1 MARFRLRG
9 LDEGGTPRGECY
21 KKSPGDGVTVFL
33 LGQDPETFPPP
44 ERADR
49 SGLLAVG
56 GDLSPARLLA
66 GYRRGIFPWYS
77 EGQPILWHSPDPRF
91 VLLPGHLHVSRS
103 LEKVLRR
110 GTYEIRGDTA
120 FSEVLSA
127 CAEASR
133 PGQDGTWITRA
144 MYDAY
149 VTLHRL
155 GHAHSVEAW
164 RDGELVGG
172 LYGVALGRV
181 FFGESMFARAPDASK
196 AAFATVARAL
206 FDAGCLLIDCQVETD
221 HLARFGA
228 ADVPR
233 RRFLQLLAPAVQAG
247 PPLHRVFA
255 SLGALR

>member
-1 MARFRLRG
+1 M
-9 LDEGGTPRGECY
+9 
-21 KKSPGDGVTVFL
+21 TVFL
-33 LGQDPETFPPP
+33 LGQDPEAFPPP

-91 VLLPGHLHVSRS
+91 VLLPGQLHRPKS

-110 GTYEIRGDTA
+110 KVFELRADTA
-120 FSEVLSA
+120 FSEVLTA
-127 CAEASR
+127 CAESPR
-133 PGQDGTWITRA
+133 PGQDGTWITPEMHA
-144 MYDAY
+144 AY
-149 VTLHRL
+149 VELHRL

-164 RDGELVGG
+164 KDGALVGG

-181 FFGESMFARAPDASK
+181 FFGESMFARVPDASK
-196 AAFATVARAL
+196 AAFATIARAL
-206 FDAGCLLIDCQVETD
+206 FDAGCLLIDCQVETE

-228 ADVPR
+228 ADIPR
-233 RRFLQLLAPAVQAG
+233 RRFLHLLGPAVQAG
-247 PPLHRVFA
+247 PPLHPVFA
-255 SLGALR
+255 SLRPPS

>member
-1 MARFRLRG
+1 
-9 LDEGGTPRGECY
+9 
-21 KKSPGDGVTVFL
+21 VTVFL
-33 LGQDPETFPPP
+33 LGQDPEAFPPP

-91 VLLPGHLHVSRS
+91 VLLPGRLHVPRS
-103 LEKVLRR
+103 LDKVLRR
-110 GTYEIRGDTA
+110 GTYDIRADTA

-127 CAEASR
+127 CARVPR
-133 PGQDGTWITRA
+133 PGQDGTWITSA
-144 MYDAY
+144 MHAAY

-164 RDGELVGG
+164 KDGELVGG

-196 AAFATVARAL
+196 VALVHLVAKLKR
-206 FDAGCLLIDCQVETD
+206 DGVPLIDCQQETAHLAAFGARPIPRRAFAARLAELIHSDAPPAPWVAGPWTAPLPDSETD
-221 HLARFGA
+221 
-228 ADVPR
+228 
-233 RRFLQLLAPAVQAG
+233 
-247 PPLHRVFA
+247 
-255 SLGALR
+255 ALDTLNT

>member
-1 MARFRLRG
+1 M
-9 LDEGGTPRGECY
+9 
-21 KKSPGDGVTVFL
+21 TVFL
-33 LGQDPETFPPP
+33 LGQDPEAFPPP

-91 VLLPGHLHVSRS
+91 VLLPGQLHRPKS

-110 GTYEIRGDTA
+110 KAFEFRADTA
-120 FSEVLSA
+120 FSEVLTA
-127 CAEASR
+127 CAESPR
-133 PGQDGTWITRA
+133 PGQDGTWITPEMHA
-144 MYDAY
+144 AY
-149 VTLHRL
+149 MELHRL

-164 RDGELVGG
+164 KDNALVGG

-181 FFGESMFARAPDASK
+181 FFGESMFARVPDASK
-196 AAFATVARAL
+196 AAFATIAGAL
-206 FDAGCLLIDCQVETD
+206 FDAGCLLIDCQVETE

-228 ADVPR
+228 ADIPR
-233 RRFLQLLAPAVQAG
+233 RRFLHLLKPAVEG
-247 PPLHRVFA
+247 RPPLHPVFA
-255 SLGALR
+255 SLRPPS

>member
-1 MARFRLRG
+1 
-9 LDEGGTPRGECY
+9 
-21 KKSPGDGVTVFL
+21 VTVFL
-33 LGQDPETFPPP
+33 LGQDPEAFPPP

-91 VLLPGHLHVSRS
+91 VLLPGQLHVPRS

-110 GTYEIRGDTA
+110 RTYDIRADTA
-120 FSEVLSA
+120 FPEVLSA
-127 CAEASR
+127 CAAAPR
-133 PGQDGTWITRA
+133 PGQDGTWITTA
-144 MYDAY
+144 MHSAY
-149 VTLHRL
+149 LRLHRL

-181 FFGESMFARAPDASK
+181 FFGESMFTRGPDASK
-196 AAFATVARAL
+196 AAFATLARSL
-206 FDAGCLLIDCQVETD
+206 FDAGCLLIDCQVETE

-228 ADVPR
+228 KDITR
-233 RRFLQLLAPAVQAG
+233 RRFLRLLGPAVQAG
-247 PPLHRVFA
+247 PALHRVFA
-255 SLGALR
+255 SLGASR

>member
-1 MARFRLRG
+1 M
-9 LDEGGTPRGECY
+9 
-21 KKSPGDGVTVFL
+21 TVFL
-33 LGQDPETFPPP
+33 LGQDPEAFPPP

-91 VLLPGHLHVSRS
+91 VLLPDQLHLPRS

-110 GTYEIRGDTA
+110 RAFEFRADTA
-120 FSEVLSA
+120 FSEVLTA
-127 CAEASR
+127 CAESPR
-133 PGQDGTWITRA
+133 PGQDGTWITPEMHA
-144 MYDAY
+144 AY
-149 VTLHRL
+149 MELHRL

-164 RDGELVGG
+164 KDGALVGG

-181 FFGESMFARAPDASK
+181 FFGESMFARVPDASK
-196 AAFATVARAL
+196 AAFATIARAL
-206 FDAGCLLIDCQVETD
+206 FDAGCLLIDCQVETE

-228 ADVPR
+228 ADIPR
-233 RRFLQLLAPAVQAG
+233 RRFLRLLAPAVQG
-247 PPLHRVFA
+247 RPPLHPVFA
-255 SLGALR
+255 SLRTPG